1 MDFAL
6 LNNQELKQ
14 TYSVSFEQTDVEMFS
29 HLTGDT
35 NPIHLDEKYAQDT
48 IFGKPIVHGFLV
60 GSVLSRIFGTEYP
73 GLGTIY
79 LKQDLLFKAP
89 VYVEQYYLVEIIVI
103 KIYSEKSRADLQTNI
118 YDDTGKL
125 VLQGSALVQHNIFR
139 EI

>member
-6 LNNQELKQ
+6 INNHQLSK
-14 TYSVSFEQTDVEMFS
+14 TYRVRFEKEDVEKFAN
-29 HLTGDT
+29 LTGDT
-35 NPIHLDEKYAQDT
+35 NPIHLDEEYAQDT

-60 GSVLSRIFGTEYP
+60 GSVFSRIFGTEYP

-89 VYVEQYYLVEIIVI
+89 VYTGQYYFVEIVIV
-103 KIYSEKSRADLQTNI
+103 KIYGTKSRADVETNI
-118 YDDTGKL
+118 YDDVGKL
-125 VLQGSALVQHNIFR
+125 VLQGSALVQHNLFR